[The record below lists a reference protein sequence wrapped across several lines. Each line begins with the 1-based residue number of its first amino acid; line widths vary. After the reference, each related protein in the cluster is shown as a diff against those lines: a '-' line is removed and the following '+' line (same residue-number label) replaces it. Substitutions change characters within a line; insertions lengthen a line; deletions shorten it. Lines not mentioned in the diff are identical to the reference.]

1 MTRRDCRVARA
12 VVTGIGLVSPLGH
25 DLDEVWQGLLAGRS
39 GIRRIQ
45 AFDTQGYPC
54 QIGGEIADFRAEDYI
69 PTKEARRMSRASQMA
84 LVAAHKAVADAALP
98 LPLAQP
104 ERVAVSIGTAIGG
117 IERVDEGIRTAR
129 VDGFAK
135 TNPFLLASTLPNMPA
150 FHVTKEFGAHGPNR
164 TVTTA
169 CATGTQAVGE
179 GAEQIFQGVADVVIA
194 GGVDAVLTDFVLI
207 GFAAMRALPTNFN
220 DRPEL
225 ASRPFDAQREGFLLS
240 EGAAILILESLE
252 HAVGRGARIYAE
264 VAGHANSGDAYHIA
278 APDPQATGAV
288 RTMRWALESAGMA
301 TDAIDYINAHGTS
314 TPAND
319 AIETLAIKQLF
330 GPHAYQ
336 IPISSTKSMLGHSMG
351 AAGAVEAAVCA
362 LSVHHQ
368 RIHPT
373 ANYENPDPEC
383 DLDYVPGSARPAR
396 VRAALSNSFGLGGQN
411 ACLVLCEVD
420 TQ

>member
-12 VVTGIGLVSPLGH
+12 VVTGIGLVTPIGGN
-25 DLDEVWQGLLAGRS
+25 LDEVWQGLLAGRS

-45 AFDTQGYPC
+45 AFNTTGLPC
-54 QIGGEIADFRAEDYI
+54 QIGGEIVDFSPEQFI
-69 PTKEARRMSRASQMA
+69 PAKEARRMSRASQMA
-84 LVAAHKAVADAALP
+84 LVAAHRAVADAALP
-98 LPLAQP
+98 IPLTDP
-104 ERVAVSIGTAIGG
+104 ERVAVSIGTAVGG
-117 IERVDEGIRTAR
+117 VERFEEGIRTTR
-129 VDGFAK
+129 TEGFAK

-169 CATGTQAVGE
+169 CATGTQSVGE
-179 GAEQIFQGVADVVIA
+179 GAEAIFQGVADVVMA
-194 GGVDAVLTDFVLI
+194 GGVDAVLVDFVLI
-207 GFAAMRALPTNFN
+207 GFAAMRALPTSFN
-220 DRPEL
+220 DQPEL
-225 ASRPFDAQREGFLLS
+225 ASRPFDARREGFLLS
-240 EGAAILILESLE
+240 EGAAILILENLE
-252 HAVGRGARIYAE
+252 HAVARGARIYAE

-288 RTMRWALESAGMA
+288 RTMRWALESAGMGVEE
-301 TDAIDYINAHGTS
+301 IDYINAHGTS

-330 GPHAYQ
+330 GARAYQ

-362 LSVHHQ
+362 LTLRNQV
-368 RIHPT
+368 IHPT
-373 ANYENPDPEC
+373 VNYETPDPAC
-383 DLDYVPGSARPAR
+383 DLDYVPGRARPAR

-411 ACLVLCEVD
+411 ACLVLREVEA
-420 TQ
+420 